1 MLIFYRKYFVPFF
14 LFVLLSA
21 NTAISQTPTIQTLVD
36 SNEILIGGQFH
47 LKISASYVANAFVIK
62 WFSIPDSLPHF
73 DVIETTRPDS
83 ISTYNGFTTFSQ
95 TITLTSFDSGK
106 WSLPVFRINFHRL
119 KDNANIVLYSDSFPV
134 TVSFSVADTSAI
146 LKDIKPGYDV
156 SVEYAA
162 WYWIA
167 AGLILLLGIG
177 LSVWAYRYWKKKP
190 SALSPI
196 SKIAAYEQALMALEA
211 LNQYQ
216 LSSPEQVKIYHT
228 QLVDILKKYL
238 SAVASS
244 NHLNKSTSDLIMLFN
259 KYALQN
265 EAVTK
270 AAASLRCSDA
280 VKFAKYHPL
289 AEDSI
294 ASKLAVQKIIV
305 LLNKTIIAAGNSINN
320 QQ

>member
-1 MLIFYRKYFVPFF
+1 ML
-14 LFVLLSA
+14 SGNA
-21 NTAISQTPTIQTLVD
+21 AISQTTTVQTLVD

-47 LKISASYVANAFVIK
+47 LKISASYTANAFVIK
-62 WFSIPDSLPHF
+62 WFYIQDSLAHF

-83 ISTYNGFTTFSQ
+83 IITYNGVTTLSQ

-119 KDNANIVLYSDSFPV
+119 KDDANIVLYTDSFPV
-134 TVSFSVADTSAI
+134 TVSFSVTDTSRI
-146 LKDIKPGYDV
+146 LKDIKPVYAV
-156 SVEYAA
+156 SVEYSA

-167 AGLILLLGIG
+167 AGLILLLAIG
-177 LSVWAYRYWKKKP
+177 LSVWAYRYRKKKP
-190 SALSPI
+190 SAVSPI
-196 SKIAAYEQALMALEA
+196 SKTAAYEQALMALEA
-211 LNQYQ
+211 LNQHQ

-228 QLVDILKKYL
+228 QLVYILKKYL
-238 SAVASS
+238 SAFASA
-244 NHLNKSTSDLIMLFN
+244 NHSNKSTSDLLMLFN

-265 EAVTK
+265 EAVAK

-280 VKFAKYHPL
+280 VKFAKYHPS

-294 ASKLAVQKIIV
+294 ANKLAVKEIIV